1 MYKLSSVPKIV
12 SEQEF
17 RGWTVKFS
25 NGFAMIFLALVCSG
39 CASKTELVCYQPEKI
54 QNAVESE
61 KIVIP
66 EGLDDLRQDRELKI
80 VKASP
85 RDPRPADSPCLESPP
100 RILSQGPSL

>member
-1 MYKLSSVPKIV
+1 M
-12 SEQEF
+12 
-17 RGWTVKFS
+17 KFS
-25 NGFAMIFLALVCSG
+25 NGFAVILLVMVCGG
-39 CASKTELVCYQPEKI
+39 CATETELTCYQPEKI
-54 QNAVESE
+54 QDAVESE

-85 RDPRPADSPCLESPP
+85 RDPRPADSPCLERPP

>member
-12 SEQEF
+12 TEQEF
-17 RGWTVKFS
+17 RGSTVKFNNS
-25 NGFAMIFLALVCSG
+25 LAMILLVLVCGG

-85 RDPRPADSPCLESPP
+85 RDPRPADSPCLENPP
-100 RILSQGPSL
+100 RILSQGQNF